1 MSNPNAVSI
10 FNGRLT
16 ADPKFFTNKDGVEFA
31 ASFNVAVQRA
41 RPDKDG
47 EFQSDYYPCRYSG
60 ARRLEVKKLED
71 GREFVPKIRRIKKS
85 DVVSII
91 GCFRSEKYEKDGETK
106 YVQYFD
112 VERIGTPTG
121 VYPKKDHDQT
131 PQNQS
136 PNQPQQTAQSQTP
149 QNQQAHQEPQQDPVF
164 PDFDMDLDDDDF
176 GGLDFE

>member
-121 VYPKKDHDQT
+121 VYPKKDRI
-131 PQNQS
+131 S
-136 PNQPQQTAQSQTP
+136 PSRLLRARLLRISRRTRNLSRIQYSLILIWIWMMTILEDSTS
-149 QNQQAHQEPQQDPVF
+149 NSH
-164 PDFDMDLDDDDF
+164 
-176 GGLDFE
+176 